1 MSEFDEALIFLPLG
15 GCGEIGMNLNLYGLD
30 GKWVML
36 DLGITF
42 GGPNLPGVELVMS
55 DPTFIAERHNDL
67 LAIVL
72 THGHEDH
79 LGAVAYLWP
88 QLRCP
93 VYATPFTAA
102 LLRRKLAEVGLE
114 EEMTVHI
121 IPLGARFEVGPFDME
136 LITVTHSTLEPNA
149 IAIRTRL
156 GTVVH
161 TGDFKIDPEPLIGDS
176 VDDDALRSLGDEGVL
191 ALVCDS
197 TNVFV
202 PGKSGSEG
210 ELRRSLNSLLA
221 DRLGRILVTTF
232 ASNVARIET
241 VVKLGQQQGRQVVLA
256 GRSLWRT
263 VEAAREAGYLRDLPP
278 LLSDDEVGNLP
289 PEKLLILAT
298 GSQGE
303 PRAALAKIA
312 VDSHPR
318 ISLESG
324 DLVVFSS
331 KVIPGNDKAIYHI
344 YDNLQARGI
353 EVITEADHFVHVS
366 GHPARDELIQMY
378 GWTRP
383 VIAIPVHGERRHLIE
398 HEALA
403 KSLHVPQVGL
413 VENGCVLKL
422 APGPAEVV
430 DRVRSGRLVLDGNV
444 LVAIDSEILRAR
456 RRLMRDGIVFVI
468 LVMDSV
474 GNLLVEPRWHAEGV
488 HIDGAAS
495 DGALE
500 DAVARAVEG
509 LSKPKRLDDE
519 TVCESGRLAV
529 RRLLRHIYGKRPTVI
544 VELVRV

>member
-1 MSEFDEALIFLPLG
+1 
-15 GCGEIGMNLNLYGLD
+15 
-30 GKWVML
+30 V
-36 DLGITF
+36 
-42 GGPNLPGVELVMS
+42 
-55 DPTFIAERHNDL
+55 
-67 LAIVL
+67 
-72 THGHEDH
+72 
-79 LGAVAYLWP
+79 
-88 QLRCP
+88 
-93 VYATPFTAA
+93 
-102 LLRRKLAEVGLE
+102 KLA
-114 EEMTVHI
+114 
-121 IPLGARFEVGPFDME
+121 
-136 LITVTHSTLEPNA
+136 
-149 IAIRTRL
+149 
-156 GTVVH
+156 
-161 TGDFKIDPEPLIGDS
+161 
-176 VDDDALRSLGDEGVL
+176 
-191 ALVCDS
+191 
-197 TNVFV
+197 
-202 PGKSGSEG
+202 
-210 ELRRSLNSLLA
+210 
-221 DRLGRILVTTF
+221 
-232 ASNVARIET
+232 
-241 VVKLGQQQGRQVVLA
+241 QQQGRQVVLA

-318 ISLESG
+318 ISLEAG

-366 GHPARDELIQMY
+366 GHPARDELVQMY
-378 GWTRP
+378 GWVRP
-383 VIAIPVHGERRHLIE
+383 VIAIPVHGERRHLTE

-430 DRVRSGRLVLDGNV
+430 DRVRSGRLVLDGNA
-444 LVAIDSEILRAR
+444 LIAIDSEILRAR
-456 RRLMRDGIVFVI
+456 LRLMRDGVVFII

-474 GNLLVEPRWHAEGV
+474 GNLLAAPRWHAEGV
-488 HIDGAAS
+488 HIDGAAL

-500 DAVARAVEG
+500 DTVARAVEG

-519 TVCESGRLAV
+519 TVRESGRIAV
-529 RRLLRHIYGKRPTVI
+529 RRLLRHMYGKRPTVR
-544 VELVRV
+544 VELVRM

>member
-1 MSEFDEALIFLPLG
+1 VSGADEALISLPLG
-15 GCGEIGMNLNLYGLD
+15 GSGEIGMNLNLYCLD

-42 GGPNLPGVELVMS
+42 GEPDLPGIELVMP
-55 DPTFIAERHNDL
+55 DPGFIAERRDDL

-72 THGHEDH
+72 THAHEDH
-79 LGAVAYLWP
+79 LGAVPYLWP

-114 EEMTVHI
+114 DKVPLHI
-121 IPLGARFEVGPFDME
+121 IPLGARFELGPFDME

-149 IAIRTRL
+149 VAIRTRL

-161 TGDFKIDPEPLIGDS
+161 TGDFKVDPEPLIGEN
-176 VDDDALRSLGDEGVL
+176 VDDAALRDIGDEGVL

-202 PGKSGSEG
+202 PGESGSEG
-210 ELRRSLNSLLA
+210 ALRRSLDELFA

-232 ASNVARIET
+232 ASNVTRIET
-241 VVKLGQQQGRQVVLA
+241 VVKVAQHHDRQVVLA
-256 GRSLWRT
+256 GRSLWRA

-278 LLSDDEVGNLP
+278 LLSDDEAGYLP
-289 PEKLLILAT
+289 PEKLVILAT

-318 ISLESG
+318 ISLEPG

-331 KVIPGNDKAIYHI
+331 KVIPGNDKAIYRL
-344 YDNLQARGI
+344 YDNLAARGI

-366 GHPARDELIQMY
+366 GHPARDELAQMY
-378 GWTRP
+378 GWVRP
-383 VIAIPVHGERRHLIE
+383 DVAVPVHGERRHLAE
-398 HEALA
+398 HGALA
-403 KSLHVPQVGL
+403 KSLQVPQVGL
-413 VENGCVLKL
+413 VENGTVLKL
-422 APGPAEVV
+422 APGPAEIV
-430 DRVRSGRLVLDGNV
+430 DHVPSGRLALDGNA
-444 LVAIDSEILRAR
+444 LIAIDSEVLRAR
-456 RRLMRDGIVFVI
+456 RQLMRDGVVFVT
-468 LVMDSV
+468 LVMDSG
-474 GNLLVEPRWHAEGV
+474 GNLLAEPRWRAEGV
-488 HIDGAAS
+488 HIDGAVPGEVLVDAAS
-495 DGALE
+495 
-500 DAVARAVEG
+500 RAVDG
-509 LSKPKRLDDE
+509 LSKAKRQSDE
-519 TVCESGRLAV
+519 EVCESARLAV
-529 RRLLRHIYGKRPTVI
+529 RRLLRRTYDKRPKVS

>member
-1 MSEFDEALIFLPLG
+1 VNEPDEALIFLPLG

-30 GKWVML
+30 DKWVML

-42 GGPNLPGVELVMS
+42 GGPNLPGIELVMP
-55 DPTFIAERHNDL
+55 DPTFIAERYNNL

-102 LLRRKLAEVGLE
+102 LLRRKLAEAGLE
-114 EEMTVHI
+114 EEVTVHI

-202 PGKSGSEG
+202 PGESGSEG
-210 ELRRSLNSLLA
+210 ELRRSLDSLLA
-221 DRLGRILVTTF
+221 DRSGRILVTTF

-241 VVKLGQQQGRQVVLA
+241 VVKLAQQQGRQVVLA

-303 PRAALAKIA
+303 PHAALAKIA

-366 GHPARDELIQMY
+366 GHPARDELVQMY
-378 GWTRP
+378 GWVRP
-383 VIAIPVHGERRHLIE
+383 VIAIPVHGERRHLTE

-430 DRVRSGRLVLDGNV
+430 DRVRSGRLVLDGNA
-444 LVAIDSEILRAR
+444 LIAIDSEILRAR
-456 RRLMRDGIVFVI
+456 RRLMRVGVVFII

-474 GNLLVEPRWHAEGV
+474 GNLLAEPRWHAEGV
-488 HIDGAAS
+488 HIDGAAL

-519 TVCESGRLAV
+519 TVRESGRLAV
-529 RRLLRHIYGKRPTVI
+529 RRLLRHMYGKRPTVR
-544 VELVRV
+544 VELVRM

>member
-30 GKWVML
+30 DKWVML

-42 GGPNLPGVELVMS
+42 GGPNLPGVELVMP
-55 DPTFIAERHNDL
+55 DPTFIAERYNDL

-114 EEMTVHI
+114 EEVTVHI

-202 PGKSGSEG
+202 PGESGSEG
-210 ELRRSLNSLLA
+210 ELRRSLDSLLA
-221 DRLGRILVTTF
+221 DRSGRILVTTF

-241 VVKLGQQQGRQVVLA
+241 VVKLAQQQGRQVVLA

-303 PRAALAKIA
+303 PHAALAKIA

-331 KVIPGNDKAIYHI
+331 KVIPGNDNAIYHI

-378 GWTRP
+378 GWMRP

-430 DRVRSGRLVLDGNV
+430 DRVRSGRLVLDGNA
-444 LVAIDSEILRAR
+444 LIAIDSEILRAR
-456 RRLMRDGIVFVI
+456 RRLMRDGVVFVI

-474 GNLLVEPRWHAEGV
+474 GNLLAAPRWHAEGV
-488 HIDGAAS
+488 HIDGAAP

-500 DAVARAVEG
+500 DVMVRAVEG

-519 TVCESGRLAV
+519 TVRESARLAV
-529 RRLLRHIYGKRPTVI
+529 RRLLRHIYGKRPTVR

>member
-1 MSEFDEALIFLPLG
+1 MNEPDEALIFLPLG

-30 GKWVML
+30 DKWVML

-42 GGPNLPGVELVMS
+42 GGPNLPGIELVMP
-55 DPTFIAERHNDL
+55 DPTFIAERYNNL

-102 LLRRKLAEVGLE
+102 LLRRKLAEAGLE
-114 EEMTVHI
+114 EEVTVHI

-161 TGDFKIDPEPLIGDS
+161 TGDFKIDPEPLIGDRI
-176 VDDDALRSLGDEGVL
+176 DDDALQSLGDEGVL

-202 PGKSGSEG
+202 PGESGSEG
-210 ELRRSLNSLLA
+210 ELRRSLDSLLA

-241 VVKLGQQQGRQVVLA
+241 VVKLAQQQGRQVVLA

-303 PRAALAKIA
+303 PHAALAKIA

-378 GWTRP
+378 GWMRP

-430 DRVRSGRLVLDGNV
+430 DRVRSGRLVLDGNA
-444 LVAIDSEILRAR
+444 LIAIDSEILRAR
-456 RRLMRDGIVFVI
+456 RRLMRDGVVFVI

-474 GNLLVEPRWHAEGV
+474 GNLLAAPRWHAEGV
-488 HIDGAAS
+488 HIDGAAL

-519 TVCESGRLAV
+519 TVRESGRLAV
-529 RRLLRHIYGKRPTVI
+529 RRLLRHMYGKRPTVR